1 MPVVHAAPESDSS
14 TLGFLHG
21 VSSFHA
27 ATWRFLT
34 AAAFSCSSPEDS
46 QSPEPKLRR
55 NLARFIVMLH
65 NMQLRITMLVSDND
79 DHEEK
84 PTNFADFKFQ
94 LATSLNSRWGEQC
107 GSPFGA
113 PSS

>member
-46 QSPEPKLRR
+46 QSPEPKWRR

>member
-46 QSPEPKLRR
+46 QSPEPKWRR

-84 PTNFADFKFQ
+84 RTNFADFKFQ
-94 LATSLNSRWGEQC
+94 LATSLNSR
-107 GSPFGA
+107 
-113 PSS
+113 

>member
-1 MPVVHAAPESDSS
+1 MLLSMQLQSDSS

-46 QSPEPKLRR
+46 QSPEPKWRR
-55 NLARFIVMLH
+55 NLARFIVMH
-65 NMQLRITMLVSDND
+65 MQPRITMLVSDND
-79 DHEEK
+79 GHEEK
-84 PTNFADFKFQ
+84 PKIFADFKFQ
-94 LATSLNSRWGEQC
+94 LATSLNSRWGEQ
-107 GSPFGA
+107 
-113 PSS
+113 

>member
-27 ATWRFLT
+27 AAWRFLA

-46 QSPEPKLRR
+46 QSPEPKWRR
-55 NLARFIVMLH
+55 NLARFIVMLD
-65 NMQLRITMLVSDND
+65 NMQLRITMLVSDN
-79 DHEEK
+79 E
-84 PTNFADFKFQ
+84 NQRIFADFEFQ

>member
-46 QSPEPKLRR
+46 KSPEPKWRR

>member
-1 MPVVHAAPESDSS
+1 MPDVHAAPESDSS

-46 QSPEPKLRR
+46 QSPEPKWRR
-55 NLARFIVMLH
+55 NLARFIVMH
-65 NMQLRITMLVSDND
+65 MQLRITMLVSDND

-84 PTNFADFKFQ
+84 RTNFADFKFQ

>member
-27 ATWRFLT
+27 AGWRFRA
-34 AAAFSCSSPEDS
+34 AAAFSCKSPEDS
-46 QSPEPKLRR
+46 QSPEPKWRR
-55 NLARFIVMLH
+55 NLARFIVMH
-65 NMQLRITMLVSDND
+65 MQLRITMLVSDND

>member
-46 QSPEPKLRR
+46 QSPEPKWRR
-55 NLARFIVMLH
+55 NLARFIVMLD
-65 NMQLRITMLVSDND
+65 NMQLRITMLVSDN
-79 DHEEK
+79 E
-84 PTNFADFKFQ
+84 NQRIFADFEFQ

>member
-1 MPVVHAAPESDSS
+1 MQLQSDSS

-46 QSPEPKLRR
+46 QSPEPKWRR
-55 NLARFIVMLH
+55 NLARFIVMLD
-65 NMQLRITMLVSDND
+65 NMQLRITMLVSDN
-79 DHEEK
+79 E
-84 PTNFADFKFQ
+84 NQRIFADFEFQ